1 MLEVT
6 MRTFLTCVFLA
17 ALAGGCG
24 SSGEKKIEL
33 RVMTYNILVDLDNPD
48 YDPWTDRR
56 EGIADTIRRH
66 DPDLV
71 GLQEPIQGQVD
82 DLLGMCPGYSAVHQ
96 DKGFTDATI
105 LYRTARFS
113 EGKMNI
119 YWLSPTPEE
128 EYSLGFGNI
137 LPRMVI
143 RVVLKDRAAGR
154 SFYFITTHFDN
165 TAPSQD
171 RSAPLFLE
179 RTEPLA
185 AKLPVVITGDFNSD
199 LDSSA
204 YAMLANG
211 TGSSSFRL
219 INAFDLAPDWS
230 MDTNVDPPPDYDTDR
245 RIDHIFLAG
254 GQFACDHWAVDV
266 TTYPPNDRYPS
277 DHFAMAADLAF

>member
-1 MLEVT
+1 
-6 MRTFLTCVFLA
+6 MRYIVIWLLIST
-17 ALAGGCG
+17 LAGGCG
-24 SSGEKKIEL
+24 SDGGKKIEL

-48 YDPWTDRR
+48 YDDWTERR
-56 EGIADTIRRH
+56 AGIVDTIERH
-66 DPDLV
+66 DPDLI
-71 GLQEPIQGQVD
+71 GLQEPVQGQVD
-82 DLLGMCPGYSAVHQ
+82 DLLESCPQYSAVHHRA
-96 DKGFTDATI
+96 GFTDATI

-143 RVVLKDRAAGR
+143 RVDLRDTAAGR

-171 RSAPLFLE
+171 LSAPLFLE
-179 RTEPLA
+179 RTGPLA
-185 AKLPVVITGDFNSD
+185 EKLPVVITGDFNSN
-199 LDSSA
+199 LNSTA
-204 YAMLANG
+204 YAAL
-211 TGSSSFRL
+211 TSSSGFKL
-219 INAFDLAPDWS
+219 QNAFDLAPQWS
-230 MDTNVDPPPDYDTDR
+230 MDTNVDPRPDYDTDR

-254 GQFACDHWAVDV
+254 GDFACGRWVVDI

-277 DHFAMAADLAF
+277 DHFAMAADLRF

>member
-1 MLEVT
+1 MHTVFKLILLAL
-6 MRTFLTCVFLA
+6 FLS
-17 ALAGGCG
+17 GCG
-24 SSGEKKIEL
+24 SDTQNKIEL
-33 RVMTYNILVDLDNPD
+33 RVMTYNILVDLENPD
-48 YDPWTDRR
+48 YDPWTDRLG
-56 EGIADTIRRH
+56 GIADTIKRH
-66 DPDLV
+66 DPDLI
-71 GLQEPIQGQVD
+71 GLQEPIQSQVD
-82 DLLGMCPGYSAVHQ
+82 EILGACPGYSAVHQ
-96 DKGFTDATI
+96 DAEFTDATI

-143 RVVLKDRAAGR
+143 RVVLRDEAAGR

-165 TAPSQD
+165 TAPAQD
-171 RSAPLFLE
+171 LSAPLFLE

-185 AKLPVVITGDFNSD
+185 EKLPVVITGDFNSN

-204 YAMLANG
+204 YEILVEG
-211 TGSSSFRL
+211 TGSSAFKLQNS
-219 INAFDLAPDWS
+219 FDLAPDWS
-230 MDTNVDPPPDYDTDR
+230 MDTNVDPPPDYDTDH

-254 GQFACDHWAVDV
+254 GDFACDWWVVDI

-277 DHFAMAADLAF
+277 DHFAMAADLRF

>member
-1 MLEVT
+1 
-6 MRTFLTCVFLA
+6 MRHLVIWLCIA

-24 SSGEKKIEL
+24 PESEKKIEL

-48 YDPWTDRR
+48 YDDWTERR
-56 EGIADTIRRH
+56 AGIVDTIKRH

-71 GLQEPIQGQVD
+71 GLQEPVQGQVD
-82 DLLGMCPGYSAVHQ
+82 DLLESCPQYSAVHQ
-96 DKGFTDATI
+96 QAGFTDATI

-143 RVVLKDRAAGR
+143 RVDLKDTSAGR
-154 SFYFITTHFDN
+154 SFYFINTHFDN

-171 RSAPLFLE
+171 MSAPLFLE
-179 RTEPLA
+179 RTGPLA
-185 AKLPVVITGDFNSD
+185 DKLPVVITGDFNSN
-199 LDSSA
+199 LSSTA
-204 YAMLANG
+204 YAELTSGAG
-211 TGSSSFRL
+211 FRL
-219 INAFDLAPDWS
+219 TNSFDLAPDWS
-230 MDTNVDPPPDYDTDR
+230 MDTNVDPSPDYDTDR

-254 GQFACDHWAVDV
+254 GDFACEYWVVDI
-266 TTYPPNDRYPS
+266 TSYPPNDRYPS
-277 DHFAMAADLAF
+277 DHFAMAADITF

>member
-1 MLEVT
+1 
-6 MRTFLTCVFLA
+6 MRYFATLWFAL

-24 SSGEKKIEL
+24 PDAEKKVEL

-71 GLQEPIQGQVD
+71 GLQEPVQGQVD
-82 DLLGMCPGYSAVHQ
+82 DLLESCPEYSAVHH
-96 DKGFTDATI
+96 DAGFTDATI
-105 LYRTARFS
+105 LYRTSRFS
-113 EGKMNI
+113 AGKRNI
-119 YWLSPTPEE
+119 YWLSPTPDE

-143 RVVLKDRAAGR
+143 RVVLRDEAAGR
-154 SFYFITTHFDN
+154 SFYFVNTHFDN

-179 RTEPLA
+179 RTAPLA
-185 AKLPVVITGDFNSD
+185 EKLPVVITGDFNSD
-199 LDSSA
+199 LNSSA
-204 YAMLANG
+204 YATLTNG
-211 TGSSSFRL
+211 SGSSSL
-219 INAFDLAPDWS
+219 KLTNSFDLAADWS
-230 MDTNVDPPPDYDTDR
+230 MDTNVDPSPEYDSDR

-254 GQFACDHWAVDV
+254 GQFECGWWVVDI
-266 TTYPPNDRYPS
+266 TTYPPNGRYPS
-277 DHFAMAADLAF
+277 DHFAMAADLVF